1 MSYSRVKDFFDW
13 YQRWVCIKD
22 LLTTTIRKT
31 DLILNPG
38 CGVSRLAE
46 EMYDDGYERI
56 ISFDINAAAVK
67 LMSDKCRHKRDEF
80 KCKVAVTKT
89 R

>member
-1 MSYSRVKDFFDW
+1 MNV
-13 YQRWVCIKD
+13 
-22 LLTTTIRKT
+22 
-31 DLILNPG
+31 G

-56 ISFDINAAAVK
+56 ISCDISAAAVK
-67 LMSDKCRHKRDEF
+67 LMNDKCKHKKDEF
-80 KCKVAVTKT
+80 KCRAMIQI